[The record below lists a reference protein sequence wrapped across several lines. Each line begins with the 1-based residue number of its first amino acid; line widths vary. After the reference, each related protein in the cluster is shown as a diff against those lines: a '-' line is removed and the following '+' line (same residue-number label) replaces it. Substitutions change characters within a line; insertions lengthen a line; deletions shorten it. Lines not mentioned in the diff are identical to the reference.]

1 MDEPLLE
8 RTASEIVN
16 GNINNHVSAEEGI
29 INEDYSPARG
39 FKELKTVFW
48 LESLK
53 LWRIA
58 GPAVVTIMCQ
68 YGTNSAT
75 SIFVGH
81 LGDIQLSAISI
92 SLGVVGTFSFGF
104 MLGMGSALE
113 TLCGQAFGAGQV
125 HMLGIYMQRSWII
138 LFSFCILLTPI
149 YIFAGPIL
157 KLLGQND
164 EIADLAG
171 QFSIQIIPQLF
182 SLAFNFPAQK
192 FLQSQ
197 SKFDVLAWISFLA
210 LLAHIGLLWLFIYV
224 LSLGTMGAA
233 IAFNITRWGLC
244 LAQIVY
250 IMRWCN
256 EGWTGFSWLAF
267 KDLWAFLKLSFASAL
282 MLCLEIWY
290 IMSIYLL
297 TGSLDNA
304 VIAVGSLSICL
315 NLNGWEGILFVGVN
329 AAISVRVSNELGRKR
344 PRAAKYSVYV
354 TLFQALLIGLFFMI
368 VVLVA
373 RQYLALIY
381 TNDAALRKSVSH
393 LAYLLGF
400 TMLLNSVQ
408 QVISGVAIGGGWQS
422 TVAYVNLG
430 SYYIF
435 GLPLGYVLGHYA
447 GFGVM
452 GLWGGMIIG
461 IALQTLILSI
471 ILYRTNWTKEVE
483 QSTERVREWGGE
495 DTNDKATQDQI

>member
-29 INEDYSPARG
+29 INEDYLPARG

-75 SIFVGH
+75 SIF
-81 LGDIQLSAISI
+81 
-92 SLGVVGTFSFGF
+92 
-104 MLGMGSALE
+104 LGMGSALE

-210 LLAHIGLLWLFIYV
+210 LIAHIGLLWLFIYV

-400 TMLLNSVQ
+400 TMLLNR
-408 QVISGVAIGGGWQS
+408 VAIGGGWQS

-471 ILYRTNWTKEVE
+471 ILYRTNWTKEVK
-483 QSTERVREWGGE
+483 VR
-495 DTNDKATQDQI
+495 I

>member
-8 RTASEIVN
+8 TLTSEIVN
-16 GNINNHVSAEEGI
+16 GNYASPPLL
-29 INEDYSPARG
+29 NEDYLPARSV
-39 FKELKTVFW
+39 KELKTVFW

-58 GPAVVTIMCQ
+58 GPAVITILCQ

-81 LGDIQLSAISI
+81 LGDIELSAISI
-92 SLGVVGTFSFGF
+92 SLGVISSFSFGF
-104 MLGMGSALE
+104 LLGMGSALE

-125 HMLGIYMQRSWII
+125 HMLGVYMQRSWII
-138 LFSFCILLTPI
+138 LFTFCLLLTPL
-149 YIFAGPIL
+149 YVVAGPLL

-164 EIADLAG
+164 QIADLAG

-182 SLAFNFPAQK
+182 SLALNFPAQK
-192 FLQSQ
+192 FLQAQ
-197 SKFDVLAWISFLA
+197 SKFDVLAWISFVVLIC
-210 LLAHIGLLWLFIYV
+210 HVGLLWLFIYG

-233 IAFNITRWGLC
+233 FALDITAWATC

-250 IMRWCN
+250 IMVWCN
-256 EGWTGFSWLAF
+256 EGWTGFSLMAF
-267 KDLWAFLKLSFASAL
+267 KDIWAFVKLSFASAL

-290 IMSIYLL
+290 MMSIYLI
-297 TGSLDNA
+297 TGSLENA

-354 TLFQALLIGLFFMI
+354 TIFQAILIGIFFMM

-373 RQYLALIY
+373 REYLALIF

-393 LAYLLGF
+393 LAYLLGV

-435 GLPLGYVLGHYA
+435 GIPLGYVLGHFA

-483 QSTERVREWGGE
+483 QSTERVRVWGGQ
-495 DTNDKATQDQI
+495 DTNNKATNDPI